1 MPWLK
6 DAWTGIFLFKWC
18 GHYLLG
24 HFNLWLIGLQI
35 EEFKSERK
43 ALEDKVSQVEE
54 ALKSA
59 QETIKQQEKTL
70 ATKVCLN
77 RGKDFRDV

>member
-1 MPWLK
+1 
-6 DAWTGIFLFKWC
+6 
-18 GHYLLG
+18 
-24 HFNLWLIGLQI
+24 LQI